1 MNRFTEPGAERA
13 GGTPALPAPM
23 DSESETAPVHD
34 GERIAM
40 KDRSWGNIP
49 VMTTA
54 EAAKIEML
62 LESLRRAGPICVYLF
77 GSWARGEQDEASD
90 LDVVVIMRTDLPF
103 LERALPLCRDFPLE
117 LGAVDLL
124 VYTPEEWQEMQRD
137 GNVFVENVLEE
148 GLLIHAQT

>member
-1 MNRFTEPGAERA
+1 MVG
-13 GGTPALPAPM
+13 
-23 DSESETAPVHD
+23 
-34 GERIAM
+34 
-40 KDRSWGNIP
+40 RSWGNIL
-49 VMTTA
+49 VMT
-54 EAAKIEML
+54 AADALKIEKL

-124 VYTPEEWQEMQRD
+124 VYTPEEWQEMQQD
-137 GNVFVENVLEE
+137 GNVFVETVLEE